1 MLSRKR
7 FLLAAAALFVLTA
20 APAIAQRKTVINLG
34 HVFAPNHTMHEA
46 SLKFAQLVDQKT
58 RGQVEVR
65 IHPSSTLGHE
75 RECIEGMQLGTVDM
89 SLVSAGVVGNF
100 EPKVGI
106 LDLPYI
112 FRDINHVH
120 KVVDG
125 EIGKELNQALQQKVG
140 MRVLAWGDTVFRYVF
155 TKRTPI
161 TKIEDFRGLKI
172 RTPEAWLYAETF
184 RLLGANPTPIAWGEL
199 YTALQTGVVEGL
211 ENAPEAVYTARL
223 HEQVKHAIRTEHIF
237 VAILV
242 SVSERVYSRLPA
254 EVHKALT
261 EAAQEAWAWQ
271 RQVADANNVLFQKK
285 LADEGMTFHSIDK
298 NVLQNRVR
306 PMYEEYGKKS
316 GTLDLINRL
325 ISVR

>member
-1 MLSRKR
+1 MSKKNV
-7 FLLAAAALFVLTA
+7 LLAFVMVLVLVSGT
-20 APAIAQRKTVINLG
+20 AIAQSKTVINLG

-46 SLKFAQLVDQKT
+46 ALKFAQLAAQKT
-58 RGQVEVR
+58 NGRVEIR

-75 RECIEGMQLGTVDM
+75 RECIEGMQLGTIDM

-120 KVVDG
+120 KAVDG
-125 EIGKELNQALQQKVG
+125 AIGRELNQALQQKVG

-161 TKIEDFRGLKI
+161 TKVEDFRGLKI

-184 RLLGANPTPIAWGEL
+184 KLLGANPTPIAWGEL

-242 SVSERVYSRLPA
+242 SISERTYGRLSA
-254 EVHKALT
+254 DIQKAVT
-261 EAAQEAWAWQ
+261 EAAVEAWAWQ

-298 NVLQNRVR
+298 KVLQARVR
-306 PMYEEYGKKS
+306 PMYEDYGKKS

-325 ISVR
+325 IAVQ